1 MRGAWVVHNP
11 AAGRFPSE
19 PLVRR
24 AAGVFSDAG
33 WSVRFETAGQRDQL
47 KELVR
52 QAVDAGAEVLVVAGG
67 DGTVGLAASLLRGS
81 DTALAVLPTG
91 TANVWAR
98 ELGTPPPHW
107 SQRGSMELIAERLVN
122 GEIRLVDMGEANGR
136 AFLLWAGTG
145 LDARVVN
152 LVEPRR
158 RVDKVLPTTL
168 YAIHALRSA
177 RGWDGLDLEVIW
189 PGGKVRGRY
198 LVAVASNVRSYG
210 GGLLRLA
217 PEARVDDGLLD
228 FWILEGHTIGDT
240 VVRLLQVA
248 RGLHLKGAGFVHFRA
263 ARAEFRSS
271 SYLPMHFDGEPGTV
285 QSPVVLTVLPR
296 ELRVLLPSGGA
307 RGLFQSHESE
317 ALEV

>member
-1 MRGAWVVHNP
+1 MRVAWVVHNP

-24 AAGVFSDAG
+24 AAGVFSAAG
-33 WSVRFETAGQRDQL
+33 WSVRFETAARRDQL
-47 KELVR
+47 HELVLR
-52 QAVDAGAEVLVVAGG
+52 AVDGGADVLAVGGG

-81 DTALAVLPTG
+81 DPALAVFPTG

-107 SQRGSMELIAERLVN
+107 SQRGNLDLIAERLVN
-122 GEIRLVDMGEANGR
+122 GEVRKVDLGEANGR
-136 AFLLWAGTG
+136 AFLLWGGAGP
-145 LDARVVN
+145 DARFVI
-152 LVEPRR
+152 LAEPRR
-158 RVDKVLPTTL
+158 RVDKVLPTAM
-168 YAIHALRSA
+168 YAIHTLRSA
-177 RGWDGLDLEVIW
+177 HGWDGLDLEVSW
-189 PGGKVRGRY
+189 PGGRVRGRY

-217 PEARVDDGLLD
+217 PEACVDDGLLD

-263 ARAEFRSS
+263 SRAELRSS

-285 QSPVVLTVLPR
+285 RSPVVLTVLPR
-296 ELRVLLPSGGA
+296 ELRVLLPD
-307 RGLFQSHESE
+307 
-317 ALEV
+317 

>member
-11 AAGRFPSE
+11 AAGRFPAESQ
-19 PLVRR
+19 VRR
-24 AAGVFSDAG
+24 AADVFTSAG
-33 WSVRFETAGQRDQL
+33 WSVHFETAARRDHL
-47 KELVR
+47 HDLVLR
-52 QAVDAGAEVLVVAGG
+52 AADSGADVLVVAGG

-98 ELGTPPPHW
+98 ELGTPPPRW
-107 SQRGSMELIAERLVN
+107 SQRGSLELIAERLVN
-122 GEIRLVDMGEANGR
+122 GEIRLVDLGEANGR

-152 LVEPRR
+152 LVEPRL
-158 RVDKVLPTTL
+158 RVDKMLPTTL
-168 YAIHALRSA
+168 YAIHTLRSA
-177 RGWDGLDLEVIW
+177 HGWDGLDLEVSW
-189 PGGKVRGRY
+189 PGGRVRGRH

-240 VVRLLQVA
+240 VVRLLQIA

-263 ARAEFRSS
+263 AQAEFRSGG
-271 SYLPMHFDGEPGTV
+271 YLPMHFDGEPGDV
-285 QSPVVLTVLPR
+285 KSPVVLKALPR

-307 RGLFQSHESE
+307 GGLFQSRGSE
-317 ALEV
+317 AVEV